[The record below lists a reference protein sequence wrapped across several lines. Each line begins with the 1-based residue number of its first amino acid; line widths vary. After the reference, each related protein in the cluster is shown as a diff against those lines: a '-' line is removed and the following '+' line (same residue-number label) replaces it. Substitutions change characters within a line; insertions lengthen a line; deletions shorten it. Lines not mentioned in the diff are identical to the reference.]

1 MPGVFI
7 IFHHEYMY
15 IASTQNFHL
24 LPIAAIFAFCLVS
37 DLSSAPVSLDNVW
50 GYFLPP
56 QTMTVSVRSA
66 VSPLFGPELQP
77 T

>member
-1 MPGVFI
+1 MPGVFV
-7 IFHHEYMY
+7 IFHDEYMY
-15 IASTQNFHL
+15 IALTQNIHL

-37 DLSSAPVSLDNVW
+37 DLSSAPVSLDVW

-66 VSPLFGPELQP
+66 VSLLFSQELQP